1 MKAAVL
7 RGDKCCP
14 NLVASS
20 VYDTKPVNFLS
31 MVCQQL
37 KWIVKEKPAFNV
49 DTGRVEYLRFLI
61 MNTINGYNNTMV
73 HVDISDQIRNRY
85 RFNHWFCNHKW
96 WWLLLFWKL
105 CVMLVNAYV
114 I

>member
-1 MKAAVL
+1 MKASVL
-7 RGDKCCP
+7 RGDKFCP

-49 DTGRVEYLRFLI
+49 DTGRLESLRFLI
-61 MNTINGYNNTMV
+61 MDTIHYYNNTMG
-73 HVDISDQIRNRY
+73 HIDISD
-85 RFNHWFCNHKW
+85 
-96 WWLLLFWKL
+96 KL
-105 CVMLVNAYV
+105 
-114 I
+114 